1 MSEVT
6 TQITR
11 TGQTPAV
18 EGILLD
24 RIKAANELYA
34 QVLGDQALRDRITPE
49 RQIAGL
55 DPMSIAAQQLAASGV
70 GAYQPYF
77 DQAGENILGGLDLLR
92 QGIDMGQFD
101 PNREV
106 ATDPLTGQGI
116 KAFEQY
122 MNPYVDQVVDTARAD
137 MQRALAA
144 ENQKNAQLAASRGAF
159 GGSRAA
165 VLDAMTLDD
174 QLRSFGDVAGGL
186 RAKGYA
192 DALTQA
198 QDAFDT
204 QRTFL
209 RGAATDQANLGVTQ
223 AGLGQN
229 LQAAGITDF
238 VNLDTFGRANQQL
251 QQTMLDAA
259 RQNQLDDAQLPFR
272 MLNFLNQ
279 GTLPSG
285 QQTTTVSGAP
295 AGGGGSTAGN
305 ALGFALG
312 AASTLGQ
319 LNNPSGTVV

>member
-1 MSEVT
+1 MSNVT

-11 TGQTPAV
+11 TGQTEEV
-18 EGILLD
+18 EDILLD
-24 RIKAANELYA
+24 RARVATELVNQY
-34 QVLGDQALRDRITPE
+34 LRDPILRELITPE
-49 RQIAGL
+49 RMIAGL
-55 DPMSIAAQQLAASGV
+55 DPMSAAAQQLAASGV

-77 DQAGENILGGLDLLR
+77 DQASANIQGGLDLLR
-92 QGIDMGQFD
+92 QGVDMGQID
-101 PNREV
+101 PMRENE
-106 ATDPLTGQGI
+106 QGI

-122 MNPYVDQVVDTARAD
+122 MNPYIDQVVDTARAD

-144 ENQKNAQLAASRGAF
+144 ENQRNAQIAASRGAF

-165 VLDAMTLDD
+165 VLDAMTLED

-198 QDAFDT
+198 RDAFDT
-204 QRTFL
+204 QRNFL
-209 RGAATDQANLGVTQ
+209 RGAASDQANLGITQ

-229 LQAAGITDF
+229 VQAAGITDF

-259 RQNQLDDAQLPFR
+259 RQNQLDDAQLNFR
-272 MLNFLNQ
+272 LLNFLNQ
-279 GTLPSG
+279 GTMPSG
-285 QQTTTVSGAP
+285 QQTTTVQGAP
-295 AGGGGSTAGN
+295 AGGGGSTTAN

-312 AASTLGQ
+312 AAGTLGQ

>member
-1 MSEVT
+1 MRT
-6 TQITR
+6 TS
-11 TGQTPAV
+11 
-18 EGILLD
+18 

-77 DQAGENILGGLDLLR
+77 DQASANIQGGLDLLR
-92 QGIDMGQFD
+92 QGVDMGQFD
-101 PNREV
+101 PMRENE
-106 ATDPLTGQGI
+106 QGI

-122 MNPYVDQVVDTARAD
+122 MNPYIDQVVDTARAD

-144 ENQKNAQLAASRGAF
+144 ENQRNAQIAASRGAF

-198 QDAFDT
+198 RDAFDT
-204 QRTFL
+204 QRNFL
-209 RGAATDQANLGVTQ
+209 RGAATDQANLGITQ

-229 LQAAGITDF
+229 VQAAGITDF

-259 RQNQLDDAQLPFR
+259 RQNQLDDAQLNFR
-272 MLNFLNQ
+272 LLNFLNQ
-279 GTLPSG
+279 GTMPSG
-285 QQTTTVSGAP
+285 QQTTTVQGAP
-295 AGGGGSTAGN
+295 AGGGGSTTAN

-312 AASTLGQ
+312 AAGTLGQ

>member
-18 EGILLD
+18 EAILLD

-77 DQAGENILGGLDLLR
+77 DQASANIQGGLDLLR
-92 QGIDMGQFD
+92 QGVDMGQFD
-101 PNREV
+101 PMRENE
-106 ATDPLTGQGI
+106 QGI

-122 MNPYVDQVVDTARAD
+122 MNPYIDQVVDTARAD

-144 ENQKNAQLAASRGAF
+144 ENQRNAQIAASRGAF

-198 QDAFDT
+198 RDAFDT
-204 QRTFL
+204 QRNFL
-209 RGAATDQANLGVTQ
+209 RGAASDQANLGITQ

-229 LQAAGITDF
+229 VQAAGITDF

-259 RQNQLDDAQLPFR
+259 RQNQLDDAQLNFR
-272 MLNFLNQ
+272 LLNFLNQ
-279 GTLPSG
+279 GTMPSG
-285 QQTTTVSGAP
+285 QQTTTVQGAP
-295 AGGGGSTAGN
+295 AGGGGSTTAN

-312 AASTLGQ
+312 AAGTLGQ